1 MVGMTKEELI
11 KEYLRLKEE
20 YETVAKPILD
30 AMNEVKKQLREL
42 MFEGESVD
50 LGEKELVKQ
59 VVKKK
64 VLDTKKVR
72 KYLTKQKM
80 LDEFMTERE
89 EVRITLRKKKEEE
102 DEF

>member
-1 MVGMTKEELI
+1 MTKEELI
-11 KEYLRLKEE
+11 EEYLRLKEE

-59 VVKKK
+59 VVRKK

-89 EVRITLRKKKEEE
+89 EVRITIRKKKEE